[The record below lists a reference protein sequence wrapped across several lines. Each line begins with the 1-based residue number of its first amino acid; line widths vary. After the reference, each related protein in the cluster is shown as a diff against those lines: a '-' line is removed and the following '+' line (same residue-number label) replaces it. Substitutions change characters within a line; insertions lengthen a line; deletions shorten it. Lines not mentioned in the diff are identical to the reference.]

1 MSRVFWHCL
10 DDDKV
15 TMAMAVIATVVV
27 ELIDREQ
34 IVNCHISKCM
44 TSAIKTLFNL
54 TSATILLLLLLNIII
69 IIFTIIAVIN
79 SNYYCFNLTS
89 ATILLLL
96 LLNIIIIIFTI
107 IAVITIQLSLRL
119 LKLRLLKSG

>member
-1 MSRVFWHCL
+1 VILGSTLYTTEVRVMACVFWHCL

-34 IVNCHISKCM
+34 FVNCHISKCM

-54 TSATILLLLLLNIII
+54 TSVTILLLLLLNIII
-69 IIFTIIAVIN
+69 IIFTI
-79 SNYYCFNLTS
+79 T
-89 ATILLLL
+89 
-96 LLNIIIIIFTI
+96 
-107 IAVITIQLSLRL
+107 AVITIQLSLRL
-119 LKLRLLKSG
+119 LTSG